1 MSDQWSPDDDSL
13 IAAAQKARA
22 EVPAVYCEARKAF
35 FRQSKDG
42 YVVSFVVHPNEMPD
56 SLATAPLG
64 QRYMLAL
71 AMIGDDEQP
80 ASPTDG
86 ISAVKE
92 RPVAC
97 ALSSRGSG
105 ASHYK
110 KSPPMEQ
117 ARVRAAL
124 LPKDP
129 AFQSWIVMQHKMEDD
144 AAWLPS
150 EHNATMLLRNR
161 CCDGESRS
169 RIATDDYCYQRFL
182 ALETDYRIAVGLLP
196 EPR

>member
-1 MSDQWSPDDDSL
+1 MS
-13 IAAAQKARA
+13 
-22 EVPAVYCEARKAF
+22 EVPSVHCEARKVSY
-35 FRQSKDG
+35 RQSKEG
-42 YVVSFVVHPNEMPD
+42 LVISFVVHPNEMPD

-86 ISAVKE
+86 ISATKE
-92 RPVAC
+92 RPA
-97 ALSSRGSG
+97 AAASPSAAPTPSGG
-105 ASHYK
+105 ASRYK
-110 KSPPMEQ
+110 GSPPMEQ
-117 ARVRAAL
+117 ARIRAGM

-129 AFQSWIVMQHKMEDD
+129 AFQNWICEQRDMADGM
-144 AAWLPS
+144 AWLPS
-150 EHNATMLLRNR
+150 ERNATVLLRNR

-169 RIATDDYCYQRFL
+169 RIATDEYCYQRFL
-182 ALETDYRIAVGLLP
+182 ALETDYRLAVGLIA